1 VCRAL
6 RNTVTADGLMPS
18 ACGATSDCQASEEI
32 CVDASGSPTPRYR
45 SCDQGRWS
53 VELKTCAKD
62 AQCHTTKDAKG
73 LRHVLCGVQCT
84 PGERRC
90 NDGDVEECDN
100 GGHFNTTTPCNAG
113 VCRMLGSHDAACV
126 LECIP
131 GDFVCAG
138 ATTLAAD
145 GYHTGTTQQL
155 RCGSDGRKGA
165 AQDCPAG
172 NLCRVT
178 SSGVTLG
185 CVECVGPG
193 APGGNADGAADSRC
207 DAMDATK
214 LQECGADNHWATS
227 RMCAG
232 TKMCVAPVMPSCG
245 LCMGA
250 GTRSLTCSQAALAD
264 DTAGATCEG
273 LGFGAPSAWA
283 GVSDCCA
290 KYHLGLS
297 SFAYCQ

>member
-1 VCRAL
+1 
-6 RNTVTADGLMPS
+6 
-18 ACGATSDCQASEEI
+18 
-32 CVDASGSPTPRYR
+32 
-45 SCDQGRWS
+45 
-53 VELKTCAKD
+53 
-62 AQCHTTKDAKG
+62 
-73 LRHVLCGVQCT
+73 
-84 PGERRC
+84 
-90 NDGDVEECDN
+90 
-100 GGHFNTTTPCNAG
+100 
-113 VCRMLGSHDAACV
+113 MLGSHDAACV

-245 LCMGA
+245 ACMGA
-250 GTRSLTCSQAALAD
+250 GGRSLTCSQAALAD